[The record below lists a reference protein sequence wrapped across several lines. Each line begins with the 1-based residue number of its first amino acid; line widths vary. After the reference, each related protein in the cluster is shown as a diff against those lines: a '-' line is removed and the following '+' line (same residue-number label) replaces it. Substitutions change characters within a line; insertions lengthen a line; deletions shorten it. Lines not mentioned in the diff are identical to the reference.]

1 MLPIALFHLRIHVE
15 EELSLLL
22 RILLQR
28 SRIVLMRGSN
38 QNLYFDVL
46 LPERHVSHSNRLSHQ
61 LLSSTIYID

>member
-1 MLPIALFHLRIHVE
+1 MLPIALIHLCIHVE

-46 LPERHVSHSNRLSHQ
+46 FPEGHVSHSNRLSHQ
-61 LLSSTIYID
+61 LLSITIYID

>member
-46 LPERHVSHSNRLSHQ
+46 FPEGHVSHSNRLCHQ
-61 LLSSTIYID
+61 LLSITI